1 MTRHYIRIT
10 HRYTHKNLDFIN
22 NIRVASKRSARD
34 LMWHLNHTP
43 RRLFFFFHARFLL
56 HGSKNSYLHIY
67 CSGWGITLMGI
78 WFYCSSIELPLAR
91 EGRSNRMEPTLIY
104 FGEPRW
110 MLKHERFSHHALP
123 TTRPQTWNII
133 RGSSV
138 RQGRFKQIV
147 NSISPPPR
155 RYQALD
161 DKSVLN
167 CEIHTNTR
175 QFFLSIEFH
184 FFQDFRLE

>member
-1 MTRHYIRIT
+1 MAF
-10 HRYTHKNLDFIN
+10 K
-22 NIRVASKRSARD
+22 S
-34 LMWHLNHTP
+34 HTAP
-43 RRLFFFFHARFLL
+43 IVFLL
-56 HGSKNSYLHIY
+56 PRSVPTTRQHKNSYLHIY

-138 RQGRFKQIV
+138 RQGCFKQIV
-147 NSISPPPR
+147 NSISPPPP
-155 RYQALD
+155 RYD
-161 DKSVLN
+161 IKHDKSVLN
-167 CEIHTNTR
+167 CEIHTR
-175 QFFLSIEFH
+175 QFFFYQLSFTSFKISDPSNVETGIISS
-184 FFQDFRLE
+184 FRLTHLIS